1 MATNKP
7 EINYLARDFE
17 TIKSQLVE
25 YAKRY
30 YPNQYNDFT
39 DASFGS
45 FLLDAVSYI
54 GDVASFQLDYQSN
67 ENMLASAVNRDNII
81 KLARQLGYKA
91 PLSPNVTGFVTV
103 YLNVPSA
110 ASNAGPDLNYLPL
123 LKQGTTFSTVE
134 GAVFVLTEDV
144 DFSEQG
150 TDFVVSEVDDTTGIP
165 TKYAAKRQAPVAS
178 GIIEQRTEVVEDRST
193 KSGFLKVDIAEEEV
207 IEIISVTDTE
217 GNVYYEVDS
226 LTQDI
231 IYKSFN
237 NEGTTSSNT
246 LKVMMPTVAARRFIV
261 DFADGT
267 VSLIFG
273 NGKEDSSSAL
283 DSINDPTQVVLQKHG
298 KDYISSTVLDPTVLT
313 DNRQL
318 GIGPSN
324 TNLIITY
331 RYNASDFLSAG
342 ANALNQVDS
351 AEFTFP
357 TTATDQAT
365 KDGVAASL
373 EVENEDR
380 IAGNRLEFTNDELKQ
395 LAASSYAAQ
404 NRIVT
409 TQDYEAFSYRMP
421 SQFGSICR
429 AYAKRDDF
437 SPRRSINL
445 YVLSKDDDDALTV
458 ASQAIKDNL
467 KTWLSRHKTISD
479 SVDILNGRIINFGI
493 RFSFVSSPNYSLI
506 DARRAAEERL
516 RFELDKRKYYFGE
529 SIDVSHLTKV
539 INDVEQ
545 VIDVT
550 KFEVYSITGSPYSD
564 VEYDFIKNTTAD
576 GRFIKLPDD
585 FIFEI
590 KNLDATITGE
600 AI

>member
-1 MATNKP
+1 MVTKKP

-17 TIKSQLVE
+17 SIKSQLVE

-54 GDVASFQLDYQSN
+54 GDVVSFQLDYQSN

-81 KLARQLGYKA
+81 KLARQFGYKA

-110 ASNAGPDLNYLPL
+110 NNNAGPDVNYLPT
-123 LKQGTTFSTVE
+123 LKQGTTFSTTD

-144 DFSEQG
+144 DFSEAG
-150 TDFVVSEVDDTTGIP
+150 TDFVVSEVADATGIP
-165 TKYAAKRQAPVAS
+165 TKYAAKRKAPVAS
-178 GIIEQRTEVVEDRST
+178 GVIEQTTQVVEDRTS
-193 KSGFLKVDIAEEEV
+193 KSGFLKIDIPQDEV
-207 IEIISVTDTE
+207 IEIISVTDLE

-226 LTQDI
+226 LTQDLV
-231 IYKSFN
+231 YKSFI

-246 LKVMMPTVAARRFIV
+246 LKVMLPTVAARRFIV
-261 DFADGT
+261 DYSDNT

-273 NGKEDSSSAL
+273 NGKEDSSSTI
-283 DSINDPTQVVLQKHG
+283 DSINDPTKVVLQKHG

-313 DNRQL
+313 QTRQL

-324 TNLIITY
+324 TSLTITY
-331 RYNASDFLSAG
+331 RYNTSDFLSAG

-351 AEFTFP
+351 AEFTFL
-357 TTATDQAT
+357 TTATDQLQ
-365 KDGVAASL
+365 KDAIAASL
-373 EVENEDR
+373 EVENEER
-380 IAGNRLEFTNDELKQ
+380 IAGTRLVFTNDELKQ

-445 YVLSKDDDDALTV
+445 YVLGKDDNDDLVTAT
-458 ASQAIKDNL
+458 QATKDNL

-479 SVDILNGRIINFGI
+479 SVDILDGRIVNFGI
-493 RFSFVSSPNYSLI
+493 RFSFVANTNYSLI
-506 DARRAAEERL
+506 DARVAAEERL
-516 RFELDKRKYYFGE
+516 RFELEKRKYYFGE

-550 KFEVYSITGSPYSD
+550 KFEVYSITGAPYSD
-564 VEYDFIKNTTAD
+564 VEYDFIKNKTSD
-576 GRFIKLPDD
+576 GRFIKLQDD

-590 KNLDATITGE
+590 KNLDLTITGE